1 MRATLQTRF
10 WRSSRCAYI
19 ALALSPM
26 PGLTADLLS
35 PGMQT
40 QAEYALQCAGP
51 ASQTITALVSELSPD
66 DKVALAARVRIW
78 NSNLNYLAP
87 AERFL
92 KIDEQICKFIA
103 DRRRRAK

>member
-1 MRATLQTRF
+1 MRTTLQ
-10 WRSSRCAYI
+10 CAYA

-35 PGMQT
+35 PD
-40 QAEYALQCAGP
+40 APRADYALQCAGP
-51 ASQTITALVSELSPD
+51 ASQTITALISELSPD
-66 DKVALAARVRIW
+66 DKATLAGRVHIW
-78 NSNLNYLAP
+78 NSNLNYLSP